1 MNETNI
7 QPTRQQI
14 HKLFMDNVMEKAPG
28 YAPLKKAVIDDI
40 LPTPT
45 GVEKILTIYTK
56 KSEEI
61 SWEGHRK
68 YIDIQYM
75 LSGSE
80 EMDVRNINLMKA
92 SIQYDEV
99 NDFQFFNEI
108 EENNSN
114 PIKVNEDEFL
124 VFFPKD
130 IHKPCIG
137 NGNKVKK
144 IVVKVKL

>member
-1 MNETNI
+1 MKPI
-7 QPTRQQI
+7 
-14 HKLFMDNVMEKAPG
+14 KLKEIDNYTFEKNVLEG
-28 YAPLKKAVIDDI
+28 LEFLKTFLTGGNKGEKGDKIFI
-40 LPTPT
+40 L
-45 GVEKILTIYTK
+45 EQSYNTK

-75 LSGSE
+75 LSGNE

-92 SIQYDEV
+92 STQYDEV